1 MPCHVGDLACLR
13 DLLDG
18 VPTGLRIA
26 EALLSDRLALALPAG
41 CVLALACLI
50 VMVGKICS
58 LLYDDIN
65 GDEEWR
71 QPPARQSSS
80 RQTSTRQ
87 ASTRKPPLQRTPTPQ
102 NRRTRGRSPTQEH
115 EANRVQ
121 AESAQGAQPARLQAA
136 RPDVPPP
143 GLPARRVEGPPHPE
157 PVGASEPRVAVEAEG
172 LPEGTTSSGGG
183 GGTRAMSARER
194 YAQLMELLAM
204 VEPQSGDGDPGD
216 AASAHAA
223 VAPTANAD
231 TPPDEA
237 PAQGHARTAQFT
249 YLYARM
255 MDNDRSPPPPPM
267 LSARQ
272 SLSPAANV
280 QGAGSRH
287 GGAPIHKSS
296 MKRSM
301 SDQSLRIQGRQ
312 PVNQDQIHRSMRRSG
327 SEASLSTNL
336 KGPPRIKTPKPRARA
351 SAATQQGA
359 VAPSPA
365 ISSSSRFYA
374 RVVRT
379 QQEYFGCAQGT
390 NQLFCCDLH
399 QQQAC
404 PEEVSRNQRRHGITT
419 QQAMRMTL

>member
-1 MPCHVGDLACLR
+1 MGKHVQCNEVSERWLEL
-13 DLLDG
+13 
-18 VPTGLRIA
+18 
-26 EALLSDRLALALPAG
+26 
-41 CVLALACLI
+41 
-50 VMVGKICS
+50 
-58 LLYDDIN
+58 
-65 GDEEWR
+65 
-71 QPPARQSSS
+71 
-80 RQTSTRQ
+80 
-87 ASTRKPPLQRTPTPQ
+87 
-102 NRRTRGRSPTQEH
+102 
-115 EANRVQ
+115 
-121 AESAQGAQPARLQAA
+121 AA
-136 RPDVPPP
+136 RATS
-143 GLPARRVEGPPHPE
+143 LHYK
-157 PVGASEPRVAVEAEG
+157 RVAGACED
-172 LPEGTTSSGGG
+172 SD
-183 GGTRAMSARER
+183 SA
-194 YAQLMELLAM
+194 AWTDH
-204 VEPQSGDGDPGD
+204 P
-216 AASAHAA
+216 
-223 VAPTANAD
+223 AD
-231 TPPDEA
+231 K
-237 PAQGHARTAQFT
+237 
-249 YLYARM
+249 
-255 MDNDRSPPPPPM
+255 
-267 LSARQ
+267 
-272 SLSPAANV
+272 
-280 QGAGSRH
+280 GAGSRH

-419 QQAMRMTL
+419 QQAMRMCDGA

>member
-18 VPTGLRIA
+18 VPTGVRIA
-26 EALLSDRLALALPAG
+26 EALLSDRLALALLAG

-121 AESAQGAQPARLQAA
+121 AESAQPARLQAA

-204 VEPQSGDGDPGD
+204 LEPQSLDGDPGD

-249 YLYARM
+249 YLSARM

-365 ISSSSRFYA
+365 ISSASRFYA

-390 NQLFCCDLH
+390 NQLFWCDLH

-419 QQAMRMTL
+419 QQAMRITL

>member
-143 GLPARRVEGPPHPE
+143 GLPARRVEGPPHPQ

-204 VEPQSGDGDPGD
+204 LEPQSWDGDPGD

-312 PVNQDQIHRSMRRSG
+312 PVNQDQQIHRSRVGGLVEHQLEGASEDQDAQASCSCFCGNPARGGRSVPCDFVVLKILRTRG
-327 SEASLSTNL
+327 ENPARVLWVRPRHQPAFLVRSAPTASLS
-336 KGPPRIKTPKPRARA
+336 
-351 SAATQQGA
+351 
-359 VAPSPA
+359 
-365 ISSSSRFYA
+365 
-374 RVVRT
+374 
-379 QQEYFGCAQGT
+379 
-390 NQLFCCDLH
+390 
-399 QQQAC
+399 
-404 PEEVSRNQRRHGITT
+404 
-419 QQAMRMTL
+419 

>member
-143 GLPARRVEGPPHPE
+143 GLPARHVEGPPHPE
-157 PVGASEPRVAVEAEG
+157 PVRASEPRVAVEAEG

-183 GGTRAMSARER
+183 VGTRAMSARER

-204 VEPQSGDGDPGD
+204 LEPQSCDGDPGD

-231 TPPDEA
+231 TPPVEA

-301 SDQSLRIQGRQ
+301 SDQSLRIKA
-312 PVNQDQIHRSMRRSG
+312 D
-327 SEASLSTNL
+327 
-336 KGPPRIKTPKPRARA
+336 
-351 SAATQQGA
+351 
-359 VAPSPA
+359 
-365 ISSSSRFYA
+365 SR
-374 RVVRT
+374 
-379 QQEYFGCAQGT
+379 
-390 NQLFCCDLH
+390 
-399 QQQAC
+399 
-404 PEEVSRNQRRHGITT
+404 
-419 QQAMRMTL
+419 

>member
-18 VPTGLRIA
+18 DPTGLRIA
-26 EALLSDRLALALPAG
+26 EALLSDRLALALLAG
-41 CVLALACLI
+41 CILGCILALAWLI

-87 ASTRKPPLQRTPTPQ
+87 PSTRKPPLQRTPTPQ

-157 PVGASEPRVAVEAEG
+157 PVRASEPRVAVEAEG

-204 VEPQSGDGDPGD
+204 LEPQSCDGDPGD

-267 LSARQ
+267 LSGR
-272 SLSPAANV
+272 
-280 QGAGSRH
+280 
-287 GGAPIHKSS
+287 
-296 MKRSM
+296 KR
-301 SDQSLRIQGRQ
+301 DR
-312 PVNQDQIHRSMRRSG
+312 
-327 SEASLSTNL
+327 
-336 KGPPRIKTPKPRARA
+336 
-351 SAATQQGA
+351 ATQ
-359 VAPSPA
+359 
-365 ISSSSRFYA
+365 
-374 RVVRT
+374 
-379 QQEYFGCAQGT
+379 
-390 NQLFCCDLH
+390 
-399 QQQAC
+399 
-404 PEEVSRNQRRHGITT
+404 VSRNQRLHGI
-419 QQAMRMTL
+419 